1 MWYFDVSIWCKVIGG
16 EYMWLWFHPSR
27 IWSDLQ
33 HPTIWRP
40 FGSQQCGFI
49 PGPWICGSQYQSN
62 LGTWGSAVLGTANM
76 ADLQKL
82 RKSKPRRARPQVLSV
97 NKSKYKQVH
106 SMAWSGEIH
115 WDCNYHTMQYCGMC
129 LSLNSSVLAYW
140 VINTVVFWRWESP
153 FFSCSQCVLYV
164 LLLVNCTMDT
174 QISWVSLKAEHRKWS
189 TATDVICW
197 FFCWFDRS

>member
-1 MWYFDVSIWCKVIGG
+1 VSQFDAGSLVVSACGYDSIPAEFGVI
-16 EYMWLWFHPSR
+16 FN
-27 IWSDLQ
+27 
-33 HPTIWRP
+33 T
-40 FGSQQCGFI
+40 QQFYAPLVPNSVDSYLVLEFVGHNI
-49 PGPWICGSQYQSN
+49 KGN
-62 LGTWGSAVLGTANM
+62 LGTSISTVLGTANM
-76 ADLQKL
+76 VDLQKL
-82 RKSKPRRARPQVLSV
+82 RKSRPRRARPQVLSV

-115 WDCNYHTMQYCGMC
+115 WDCNYHTMQYYGMC

-140 VINTVVFWRWESP
+140 VINTVIFWRWESP

-164 LLLVNCTMDT
+164 SLLVDCTVDT

-189 TATDVICW
+189 TATNVICW